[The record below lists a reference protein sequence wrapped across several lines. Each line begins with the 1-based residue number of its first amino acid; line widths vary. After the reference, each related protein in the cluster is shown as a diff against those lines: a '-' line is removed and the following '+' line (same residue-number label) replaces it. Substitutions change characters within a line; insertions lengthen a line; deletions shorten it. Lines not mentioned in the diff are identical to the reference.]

1 MIIEIS
7 RVLIQKSKI
16 EIPIEI
22 DLLEPCSIK
31 SLIERLNLENM
42 GYAVFFV
49 NGKEVKK
56 GHILS
61 NEDNLRILPIFGGG

>member
-7 RVLIQKSKI
+7 KVFLYNKDI
-16 EIPIEI
+16 ESTIEMDI
-22 DLLEPCSIK
+22 DEPCSING
-31 SLIERLNLENM
+31 LMDMIGLDHM

-56 GHILS
+56 EHIVG
-61 NEDNLRILPIFGGG
+61 NEDRLKILPIFGGG

>member
-7 RVLIQKSKI
+7 KVFLYNTEI
-16 EIPIEI
+16 ESHIEL

-31 SLIERLNLENM
+31 RLIERLNLENM